1 MRPAIPNGNYCFYTR
16 DVVCSGHE
24 PDHFR
29 KDLHPGKTGTL
40 RPGPEPGTVEATIT
54 DTMGFTIVIT
64 GTRDGDTYQLT
75 GVPGRVPDAF
85 RIDGVD
91 E

>member
-1 MRPAIPNGNYCFYTR
+1 MEGRNAMRPAIPNGNYCFYTR

-40 RPGPEPGTVEATIT
+40 RPGPHGSVHGAPRHFGPPVSPRLPCR
-54 DTMGFTIVIT
+54 IVPISQK
-64 GTRDGDTYQLT
+64 RDGLMKD
-75 GVPGRVPDAF
+75 
-85 RIDGVD
+85 
-91 E
+91 